1 MKNRIGFFEEEDG
14 KLSYQR
20 LQSFVL
26 LGLFVVV
33 TCWEIFYNQI
43 NFEVLV
49 LLSVAATAPKLIQKF
64 AEKKGVIK

>member
-1 MKNRIGFFEEEDG
+1 MKNRIGFFEEYDG

-26 LGLFVVV
+26 LGLFVLV
-33 TCWEIFYNQI
+33 TLYEVWKDQI

-49 LLSVAATAPKLIQKF
+49 LLVVAATAPKLLQKVV
-64 AEKKGVIK
+64 EKRKD